1 MITSHFELLSQ
12 QMKDIFSL
20 DNNVAIVVGAS
31 GALGS
36 AIAEGF
42 AAFGADVVLVG
53 RTLETLEKTTDLIRP
68 HGHKIMIIQADAT
81 DQKQVESL
89 VQRTIS
95 EFGKIDI
102 LVNAQGTNIRKPTD
116 VITLVEW
123 EKVVDQNLKSVF
135 LTCQAV
141 GKEMIKQRSGK
152 ILNIASLAATVGY
165 DKGYSA
171 YAPSKAGVIALTKT
185 LAAEWGKY
193 NISINALAPFFIRSR
208 LTEGVLND
216 KSFYEWIMSNM
227 PMKVVGSPKDVVGA
241 ALLFCS
247 KTSNW
252 ITGQVLCID
261 GGRSVT

>member
-1 MITSHFELLSQ
+1 
-12 QMKDIFSL
+12 MKDIFSL
-20 DNNVAIVVGAS
+20 DGKVAIVVGAS

-42 AAFGADVVLVG
+42 ASFGANLVLVG
-53 RTLETLEKTTDLIRP
+53 RTRETLEKTLDLVKPYGRKSIL
-68 HGHKIMIIQADAT
+68 IQADAT
-81 DQKQVESL
+81 DPKQVDSL
-89 VQRTIS
+89 VERSLS

-116 VITLVEW
+116 VITLEEW
-123 EKVVDQNLKSVF
+123 EKVLNENLKSVF

-141 GKEMIKQRSGK
+141 GRVMIKQRSGK
-152 ILNIASLAATVGY
+152 ILNIASLAAIVGY

-171 YAPSKAGVIALTKT
+171 YAPSKAGVVALTKT

-193 NISINALAPFFIRSR
+193 NISINALAPFFIRSK

-216 KSFYEWIMSNM
+216 KNFYEWIMSNM

-247 KTSNW
+247 NTSNW

>member
-1 MITSHFELLSQ
+1 MR
-12 QMKDIFSL
+12 DIFTL
-20 DNNVAIVVGAS
+20 DNKVAIVVGAS

-42 AAFGADVVLVG
+42 AAFGANLVLVG
-53 RTLETLEKTTDLIRP
+53 RTRETLERTHNQVKAY
-68 HGHKIMIIQADAT
+68 GHKNIVVSADAT
-81 DQKQVESL
+81 DQKQVDNL
-89 VQRTIS
+89 VERARS
-95 EFGKIDI
+95 EFGNIDI
-102 LVNAQGTNIRKPTD
+102 LVNSQGTNIRKPTD
-116 VITLVEW
+116 VITLEEW
-123 EKVVDQNLKSVF
+123 EKVVNENLKSVF

-152 ILNIASLAATVGY
+152 ILNIASLAAIVGY

-185 LAAEWGKY
+185 LASEWGKY

-216 KSFYEWIMSNM
+216 KNFYEWIMSNM

-247 KTSNW
+247 NTSNW